1 MTSTCSILLIKCNKQ
16 LLGDDLFSTSMGCA
30 FSQSPTV
37 TWEKMSIPRL
47 EPGPLANNRNTL
59 GLGRLKTERE
69 PVGVSENINSIGR
82 FGTLVNDFTSIFRS
96 LFQASDIQFNTLRA
110 QCPMRQPLFG
120 RLCERCGG
128 DRQLTI
134 YNLGLLNEL
143 VGISFGPNSR
153 VDCWEAQCFVRHVL
167 SFCKAAI

>member
-1 MTSTCSILLIKCNKQ
+1 MSFSRHCFGWVMRVCGCSLQKKKPASTIPLYTVIAHSWVSANIHCIVNPYWIWNLEWNMTSTCSILLIKCNKQ

-110 QCPMRQPLFG
+110 
-120 RLCERCGG
+120 
-128 DRQLTI
+128 
-134 YNLGLLNEL
+134 
-143 VGISFGPNSR
+143 
-153 VDCWEAQCFVRHVL
+153 
-167 SFCKAAI
+167 